1 MASGSHLG
9 NGRGNIESGVYEVFR
24 RLGIEEP
31 KTALEWQAIDIA
43 RRLDAGVSETVLAS
57 VHRELRLV
65 LEGLATQPHA
75 QAATSID
82 KLIEGQ

>member
-9 NGRGNIESGVYEVFR
+9 NIESGVYEIFK

-43 RRLDAGVSETVLAS
+43 RRLDVGVSENVLAG

-65 LEGLATQPHA
+65 LEGLSTQPHA

-82 KLIEGQ
+82 KLIEGQP